1 MSSQKLHL
9 YREVAK
15 VLSPLKALV
24 DQLVQFYPKLLHQL
38 LGEEEESRYIPL
50 VQFIDTD
57 INNVIQEISKI
68 SIEIANKLNEGE
80 ENRTVAEEIGEIR
93 IKNHLQS
100 VFDRLHD
107 CATSMQ
113 VIKKTV
119 PGVLVEGSDGE
130 QKPFDIHRNA
140 WRRMMD
146 SSKGGNENAQVHVAR
161 VVNSLQDFWS
171 SIGWMMS
178 GLGVVEDELR
188 RDPVH

>member
-68 SIEIANKLNEGE
+68 SLEIADKLN
-80 ENRTVAEEIGEIR
+80 
-93 IKNHLQS
+93 
-100 VFDRLHD
+100 
-107 CATSMQ
+107 
-113 VIKKTV
+113 
-119 PGVLVEGSDGE
+119 
-130 QKPFDIHRNA
+130 
-140 WRRMMD
+140 
-146 SSKGGNENAQVHVAR
+146 
-161 VVNSLQDFWS
+161 
-171 SIGWMMS
+171 
-178 GLGVVEDELR
+178 
-188 RDPVH
+188 